1 MNAKRTALAAS
12 CLLLQLHLFAQSN
25 VSAWNANPALKLDWP
40 LFDLPY
46 QLAAMNTVGHG
57 FFSSYANPS
66 MAQSLAVTQN
76 VYSSFHY
83 GMKYFFDNSSSLDYT
98 LRTVIYWGG
107 TWLGNYLF
115 GWMPGGDGWLHE
127 EYHRAVMSRF
137 ETNSFNDMNLFPIGS
152 SVVSVSKVA
161 DSDLIRM
168 KKENPYDFIRMHVA
182 GIEGQ
187 YLLVNSLQRDNFYY
201 NQNLLNEIVY
211 WLTTLNAHLYVLMSA
226 SDENDA
232 QTETMNKEETDM
244 ASRDFTGFDFNA
256 WVYDLFKPH
265 EPYEERGVHPSGV
278 GISRYRSS
286 GDLTEEELRYLK
298 LHGNLQML
306 NYLSPMMFG
315 IRSFPLGDSG
325 YDMNFAMR
333 HYLTSFGADIAANVF
348 LKTGAFKMAF
358 SLHNYVNYHNYF
370 PAIEAELIDYQVYIG
385 RLGLY
390 VSPRLLIGMQPKDQ
404 EFKTSSPEFLGLFGL
419 RIDFM
424 ASRYFLPYLDFTAKT
439 DGWVAGNE
447 YLSANVSIRLG
458 VSMRF

>member
-1 MNAKRTALAAS
+1 MNIKRIALAAS
-12 CLLLQLHLFAQSN
+12 CLLVQLHLFAQSDS
-25 VSAWNANPALKLDWP
+25 SAWNANPALKLDWP

-46 QLAAMNTVGHG
+46 QVAAMDTVGHG

-66 MAQSLAVTQN
+66 MAQSLALSQS

-83 GMKYFFDNSSSLDYT
+83 GMKYFYDSNGFGMLTN
-98 LRTVIYWGG
+98 VIYYGG
-107 TWLGNYLF
+107 TALGNYVF

-137 ETNSFNDMNLFPIGS
+137 GVNSFNDMNLFPIGAS
-152 SVVSVSKVA
+152 TIYVSKVN

-168 KKENPYDFIRMHVA
+168 KKENPYDFVRMHVA

-187 YLLVNSLQRDNFYY
+187 YLLINNLQRDNFFY

-211 WLTTLNAHLYVLMSA
+211 WLTTLNSHLYVLTSP
-226 SDENDA
+226 SSENDA
-232 QTETMNKEETDM
+232 QTKTMNEKETDM

-265 EPYEERGVHPSGV
+265 EPYEDRGAHPSGV
-278 GISRYRSS
+278 GINRYRNSS
-286 GDLTEEELRYLK
+286 DLTDEELKYLK

-315 IRSFPLGDSG
+315 IRTIPLGNSG
-325 YDMNFAMR
+325 FEGNFAIR

-348 LKTGAFKMAF
+348 LKIKPFNMAF
-358 SLHNYVNYHNYF
+358 ALHNYVNYRNYF
-370 PAIEAELIDYQVYIG
+370 PAIEAELVDYQVYIG
-385 RLGLY
+385 KLGLY
-390 VSPRLLIGMQPKDQ
+390 VSPRILIGMQPKDQ
-404 EFKTSSPEFLGLFGL
+404 VFKTGSPEFLGLFGL

-424 ASRYFLPYLDFTAKT
+424 ASMHFLPYLDFTAKT

-447 YLSANVSIRLG
+447 YLSANASVRLG